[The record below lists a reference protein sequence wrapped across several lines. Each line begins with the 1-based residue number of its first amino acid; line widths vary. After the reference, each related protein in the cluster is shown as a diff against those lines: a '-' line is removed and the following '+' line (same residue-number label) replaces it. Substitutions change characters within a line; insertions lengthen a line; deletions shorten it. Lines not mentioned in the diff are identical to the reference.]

1 MAAPTFDPPEL
12 IEQAA
17 QAENWTHSDQKHC
30 QMMLQSAYEES
41 FQVRMIQRTGIG
53 LIAYD
58 APFATF
64 MSVLF
69 QEGDEKPVLHA
80 LEDLSRKLL
89 NAKHERRA

>member
-1 MAAPTFDPPEL
+1 MPITFDPPDL

-17 QAENWTHSDQKHC
+17 REEKWTDSDRRHC
-30 QMMLQSAYEES
+30 ERIVREAFEES
-41 FQVRMIQRTGIG
+41 FQVKMIQRTGIG

-69 QEGDEKPVLHA
+69 QEGAEMPVLHA

-89 NAKHERRA
+89 NAKHERES